1 MKLTKLTLI
10 FTLSL
15 SSMISTSVFAELN
28 IPRVLNFQSVLR
40 DDAGNLLP
48 DTTTA
53 LEFRILDAD
62 GTQLYFETQAE
73 VPVTRGAVNAMIGEG
88 DFPGTNTPT
97 GGIPLNALDPTT
109 GEKLLQYRIG
119 NNESVDPIEFG
130 LVPYAFWSEK
140 SLGVVNDAIG
150 SAQIKNGSIKLE
162 DLEPGTISFGDVGGM
177 IGVAQIPVS
186 IARYSDLT
194 AHMNNP
200 TGAHRASAIV
210 VDGLL
215 SRIPETINNV
225 QGVLVELARLLNDE
239 ISQRQTL
246 DTNFANH
253 ISAGN
258 RSAHSFSNI
267 SGTISNAQIA
277 DRAITADKLASGVV
291 SASALADNSI
301 GSSKIADE
309 SVTSTDIQN
318 GTIRVEDI
326 FQDEADSHSLDNR
339 YVNEGGDT
347 MTGNL
352 SFDDRS
358 CPEISPGIRRC
369 LVDGVDVSQLNTDFR
384 ATQGADIP
392 FSQVSGQIANTQVPQ
407 YMRPFAMASV
417 NEPIFSGGS
426 IPTVHYNISRW
437 DGADNCAYPGIG
449 YEGKQMVFY
458 FETPSPDDHYLI
470 QITNLNATTH
480 TTWVISKNTDHF
492 NICTFGGFA
501 LDIIIYHL

>member
-10 FTLSL
+10 LTLSL
-15 SSMISTSVFAELN
+15 ISTSVFAELN
-28 IPRVLNFQSVLR
+28 IPRVINFQSVLR

-140 SLGVVNDAIG
+140 SLSVVNDAIG

-177 IGVAQIPVS
+177 VGVAQIPVS

-194 AHMNNP
+194 SHINNP
-200 TGAHRASAIV
+200 TSAHRASAIV

-215 SRIPETINNV
+215 SRIPATINNV

-258 RSAHSFSNI
+258 SSAHSFSNI

-277 DRAITADKLASGVV
+277 DGAVTASKLANGAV
-291 SASALADNSI
+291 STSSLANGSITGQKLDYTTGPSAID
-301 GSSKIADE
+301 D
-309 SVTSTDIQN
+309 
-318 GTIRVEDI
+318 
-326 FQDEADSHSLDNR
+326 R
-339 YVNEGGDT
+339 YVNVDGDT
-347 MTGNL
+347 MTNTLNMGGHNITNAGNFITNTGVNL
-352 SFDDRS
+352 NNHEERLIALGGRADSLRTVLTTAGNIQPD
-358 CPEISPGIRRC
+358 IRGPVTPPLEEGEWGR
-369 LVDGVDVSQLNTDFR
+369 
-384 ATQGADIP
+384 
-392 FSQVSGQIANTQVPQ
+392 
-407 YMRPFAMASV
+407 
-417 NEPIFSGGS
+417 
-426 IPTVHYNISRW
+426 
-437 DGADNCAYPGIG
+437 PGIG
-449 YEGKQMVFY
+449 TCAWSLPFQEKAGVFYICPEGKVMVGREHEDDENGGTRY
-458 FETPSPDDHYLI
+458 YCCSLYLSIPSVPITP
-470 QITNLNATTH
+470 
-480 TTWVISKNTDHF
+480 
-492 NICTFGGFA
+492 
-501 LDIIIYHL
+501 